1 MHDVSS
7 MYVRIYRY
15 ILALFVSTINTTYG
29 MHVRS
34 HTVLSLVWPT
44 VSLAVQVY
52 RLPHWLSSN
61 HTYSTG
67 RRLLAVAACKKKIS
81 VKLLIGWCASAQCC
95 AVPCRACTVQQMAPN
110 VRGQPVTQPVLPIM
124 MCIFSCFL
132 HSRPNNTRLLKKVHT
147 TELITGS

>member
-67 RRLLAVAACKKKIS
+67 RRLLEVLAVAACKKKIS
-81 VKLLIGWCASAQCC
+81 VKLLIGMVCVSA
-95 AVPCRACTVQQMAPN
+95 VLCRSVQCTVQ
-110 VRGQPVTQPVLPIM
+110 
-124 MCIFSCFL
+124 
-132 HSRPNNTRLLKKVHT
+132 
-147 TELITGS
+147 

>member
-15 ILALFVSTINTTYG
+15 ILALFREYSTINTTYG
-29 MHVRS
+29 MHVRC

-81 VKLLIGWCASAQCC
+81 VKLLIGMVCVSAVLCD
-95 AVPCRACTVQQMAPN
+95 VPCVYCTVQ
-110 VRGQPVTQPVLPIM
+110 
-124 MCIFSCFL
+124 
-132 HSRPNNTRLLKKVHT
+132 
-147 TELITGS
+147 

>member
-81 VKLLIGWCASAQCC
+81 VKLLIGMVCVSAVLCR
-95 AVPCRACTVQQMAPN
+95 AVPCVYCTVDGTKCE
-110 VRGQPVTQPVLPIM
+110 GQPVTQPVLPIM
-124 MCIFSCFL
+124 MCIFSVAFF
-132 HSRPNNTRLLKKVHT
+132 TRDQTILVY
-147 TELITGS
+147 

>member
-1 MHDVSS
+1 MMCRQCMCAFTGTYS
-7 MYVRIYRY
+7 
-15 ILALFVSTINTTYG
+15 LFFVSRSYYRNTTYG

-81 VKLLIGWCASAQCC
+81 VKCEIINWNGVRQRSA
-95 AVPCRACTVQQMAPN
+95 VHMPCVYCTVQ
-110 VRGQPVTQPVLPIM
+110 
-124 MCIFSCFL
+124 
-132 HSRPNNTRLLKKVHT
+132 
-147 TELITGS
+147 